1 MKAKEEKK
9 SSVIKDDEYVYY
21 ENEYEQVRKFI
32 GMYISYRGSKAALH
46 LFKEIFN
53 NALDECVNENS
64 PADHIDIYFDEETLR
79 IIVEDNG
86 RGIPFEKLREVCT
99 KKHTTT
105 KEGRKFNVESAGEN
119 GVGLKVTAALSD
131 FYQVTSYREKE
142 YKTLTVMNGKDI
154 TESKPMKSKKEKT
167 GLRVEFVPSEEYL
180 GKIHI
185 TADDLCE
192 WLRCMSY
199 ICPEGITMKLVSKKK
214 KSEVIVSR
222 TYKAEGLA
230 EDVKYLGNELEFN
243 PITVSFDQISE
254 EDPMR
259 EFAINM
265 AFSYDLT
272 MDNETIDSYCNYIHT
287 IENGTHVDGC
297 ESALCSFFVKAAQKL
312 DPKSKYPVTFEDCKK
327 GLILVVNCRAAR
339 PNFSGQ
345 VKERVGNEYMQTDSR
360 KQMQKALDTYFI
372 SNQATLK
379 RIIDYLRKMAKIRL
393 ASHSMKGLDAKKTQT
408 WADEREVSTYIGL
421 SDRNT
426 KGYTELFI
434 CEGDSA
440 GRHVANMVDH
450 RYQAVYLLRGVIP
463 NAFGMTTEKA
473 MKNDVLRNLVKILG
487 CGIGKDFNISNL
499 RFHKI
504 IILSDEDIDGHNIT
518 SLLCAFFAVH
528 LPQIIVEERLYKAV
542 PPLYLLKDNNKNS
555 FIKGNKYI
563 FDKHQYND
571 IYDKAVADNVDMILL
586 PDSGEEIH
594 LSKKEAYGWMR
605 TNLQYLYYLE
615 NMVKKSAAPL
625 YIVEVVCWMYLTSEG
640 NEKKFK
646 KLIEK
651 AFPECKFDI
660 REHSLRGAYNKEDI
674 TLIVDNIFLKNASRL
689 FDIMKENPSLM
700 LRFKNRSSK
709 TAEYTTLT
717 TGQFLKVVSTKYS
730 PDIDQRFKGLGE
742 MDGELLFVSTLN
754 PAIRKLYKIT
764 MHSAER
770 AIMQISNLHGKEN
783 AEFRKQLVYD
793 GQYTIEDI
801 DN

>member
-9 SSVIKDDEYVYY
+9 SSIIKDDEYVYY

-64 PADHIDIYFDEETLR
+64 PANHIDIYFDEETLR

-131 FYQVTSYREKE
+131 FYQVTSYRGNE

-154 TESKPMKSKKEKT
+154 TESKPMKSKKSKT

-214 KSEVIVSR
+214 KSEVILSR

-487 CGIGKDFNISNL
+487 CGIGKDFNIANL

-571 IYDKAVADNVDMILL
+571 IYDKAVADNVEMILL

-625 YIVEVVCWMYLTSEG
+625 YIVEVVCWMYLASEG

-660 REHSLRGAYNKEDI
+660 KEHSLRGAYNKEDI
-674 TLIVDNIFLKNASRL
+674 TLIVDNIFLKNATRL

-700 LRFKNRSSK
+700 LRFKNRTSK
-709 TAEYTTLT
+709 SADYTTLT

-783 AEFRKQLVYD
+783 AEFRKHLVYD

>member
-131 FYQVTSYREKE
+131 FYQVTSYRGNE
-142 YKTLTVMNGKDI
+142 YKTLTVINGKDI
-154 TESKPMKSKKEKT
+154 TESKPMKSKKPKT

-222 TYKAEGLA
+222 TYKAEGLV

-408 WADEREVSTYIGL
+408 WADEREVPTYIGL

-660 REHSLRGAYNKEDI
+660 QEHSLRGAYNKEDI

>member
-131 FYQVTSYREKE
+131 FYQVTSYRGKE

-408 WADEREVSTYIGL
+408 WADEREVPTYIGL

-463 NAFGMTTEKA
+463 NAFGMPTEKA

-625 YIVEVVCWMYLTSEG
+625 YIVEVVCWMYLASEG

-660 REHSLRGAYNKEDI
+660 KEHSLRGAYNKEDI

-700 LRFKNRSSK
+700 VRFKNRSSK

>member
-1 MKAKEEKK
+1 MKTKNDTTQL
-9 SSVIKDDEYVYY
+9 IKDDEYVYY

-32 GMYISYRGSKAALH
+32 GMYISYRGTKAAMH

-53 NALDECVNENS
+53 NALDECVSKNS
-64 PADHIDIYFDEETLR
+64 PADHIDIYYDEETTR
-79 IIVEDNG
+79 IIIEDNG
-86 RGIPFEKLREVCT
+86 RGIPFDKLKEVCT

-131 FYQVTSYREKE
+131 YYKVTSYRGDESKS
-142 YKTLTVMNGKDI
+142 LIVNNGKDI
-154 TESKPMKSKKEKT
+154 TEENPIPLKKPKT
-167 GLRVEFVPSEEYL
+167 GLRVEFIPSEEYL
-180 GKIHI
+180 GKIHL
-185 TADDLCE
+185 TTDDICE
-192 WLRCMSY
+192 WLRCMGY

-214 KSEVIVSR
+214 KSDVMITRV
-222 TYKAEGLA
+222 YKAEGLS
-230 EDVKYLGNELEFN
+230 EDVKYLGNELEFA
-243 PITVSFDQISE
+243 PIQVGFDQINE

-259 EFAINM
+259 EFAISM

-272 MDNETIDSYCNYIHT
+272 LENETIDSYCNYVHT

-360 KQMQKALDTYFI
+360 KQMQKALDSYFL
-372 SNQATLK
+372 SNQAMLK
-379 RIIDYLRKMAKIRL
+379 KVIDYLRKMAKIRL
-393 ASHSMKGLDAKKTQT
+393 ASHSMKGLDGKKTQT

-440 GRHVANMVDH
+440 GRHVAAMVDH

-463 NAFGMTTEKA
+463 NAFQMNMEKA

-487 CGIGKDFNISNL
+487 CGIGKDFNIANL
-499 RFHKI
+499 RFDKI

-518 SLLCAFFAVH
+518 SLLCAFFAIH

-542 PPLYLLKDNNKNS
+542 PPLYLLKDNSKNS

-563 FDKHQYND
+563 FDKHEYND
-571 IYDKAVADNVDMILL
+571 IYDKAVADNVEIILMPDNGDEILL
-586 PDSGEEIH
+586 T
-594 LSKKEAYGWMR
+594 KKEAYGWMR
-605 TNLQYLYYLE
+605 NNLQYLYYLE

-625 YIVEVVCWMYLTSEG
+625 YIVEAVCWTYLASNG
-640 NEKKFK
+640 DAKKFK
-646 KLIEK
+646 KSIEK
-651 AFPECKFDI
+651 LFRECKFDI
-660 REHSLRGAYNKEDI
+660 KEHSLRGAFNKEDI
-674 TLIVDNIFLKNASRL
+674 TLIVDDIFLRNAERL
-689 FDIMKENPSLM
+689 FEIMSGNPSLF
-700 LRFKNRSSK
+700 LRFKNRSNK
-709 TAEYTTLT
+709 TADYSTVTV
-717 TGQFLKVVSTKYS
+717 GQFLKIVSNKYS

-764 MHSAER
+764 MHSADR
-770 AIMQISNLHGKEN
+770 AISQIANLHGKEN
-783 AEFRKQLVYD
+783 AEFRKNLVYN
-793 GQYTIEDI
+793 GKYTIEDI

>member
-9 SSVIKDDEYVYY
+9 SSIIKDDEYVYY

-64 PADHIDIYFDEETLR
+64 PANHIDIYFDEETLR

-131 FYQVTSYREKE
+131 FYQVTSYRGNE
-142 YKTLTVMNGKDI
+142 YKTLTVMNGRDI
-154 TESKPMKSKKEKT
+154 TESKPMKSKKPKT

-214 KSEVIVSR
+214 KSEVILSR

-393 ASHSMKGLDAKKTQT
+393 TSHSMKGLDAKKTQT

-487 CGIGKDFNISNL
+487 CGIGKDFNIANL

-571 IYDKAVADNVDMILL
+571 IYDKAVADNVEMILL

-625 YIVEVVCWMYLTSEG
+625 YIVEVVCWMYLASEG

-660 REHSLRGAYNKEDI
+660 KEHSLRGAYNKEDI
-674 TLIVDNIFLKNASRL
+674 TLIVDNIFLKNATRL

-700 LRFKNRSSK
+700 LKFKNRTSK
-709 TAEYTTLT
+709 SADYTTLT

-754 PAIRKLYKIT
+754 PVIRKLYKIT

-783 AEFRKQLVYD
+783 AEFRKHLVYD

>member
-131 FYQVTSYREKE
+131 FYQVTSYRGNE

-154 TESKPMKSKKEKT
+154 TESKPMKSKKSKT

-660 REHSLRGAYNKEDI
+660 KEHSLRGAYNKEDI

-700 LRFKNRSSK
+700 VRFKNRSSK
-709 TAEYTTLT
+709 TADYTTLT

>member
-131 FYQVTSYREKE
+131 FYQVTSYRGNE
-142 YKTLTVMNGKDI
+142 YKTLTVINGKDI
-154 TESKPMKSKKEKT
+154 TESKPMKSKKPKT

-408 WADEREVSTYIGL
+408 WADEREVPTYIGL

-660 REHSLRGAYNKEDI
+660 QEHSLRGAYNKEDI
-674 TLIVDNIFLKNASRL
+674 TLIVDNIFLKNATRL

>member
-1 MKAKEEKK
+1 MKSEVKQN
-9 SSVIKDDEYVYY
+9 VIKDDEYVYY
-21 ENEYEQVRKFI
+21 KDEYDQVRKFI
-32 GMYISYRGSKAALH
+32 GMYISYRGTKAALH

-53 NALDECVNENS
+53 NALDECVSKNS
-64 PADHIDIYFDEETLR
+64 PADQIDIYFDESTLR
-79 IIVEDNG
+79 IIIEDNG

-131 FYQVTSYREKE
+131 YYQVTSYRGKE
-142 YKTLTVMNGKDI
+142 CKTLTVTKGKDI
-154 TESKPMKSKKEKT
+154 VESKPMKNKKEKT
-167 GLRVEFVPSEEYL
+167 GLRVEFIPSEEYL
-180 GKIHI
+180 GKIHL
-185 TADDLCE
+185 TADDICE

-199 ICPEGITMKLVSKKK
+199 ICPEGITMKLVSKRK
-214 KSEVIVSR
+214 KSDVILSR

-230 EDVKYLGNELEFN
+230 EDARYLGNDLEFA
-243 PITVSFDQISE
+243 PMTVGFDQISE

-259 EFAINM
+259 EFAIQM
-265 AFSYDLT
+265 SFSYDLT
-272 MDNETIDSYCNYIHT
+272 LDGETIDSYCNYVHT

-297 ESALCSFFVKAAQKL
+297 ESALCSFFVKTAQRL
-312 DPKSKYPVTFEDCKK
+312 DSKSKYPVTFEDCKK
-327 GLILVVNCRAAR
+327 GLILVVNCKAAR

-360 KQMQKALDTYFI
+360 KQMQKALDAYFV

-379 RIIDYLRKMAKIRL
+379 KIIDYLRKMAKIRL
-393 ASHSMKGLDAKKTQT
+393 ASHSMKGLDGKKTQT
-408 WADEREVSTYIGL
+408 WADEREVPTYIGL

-463 NAFGMTTEKA
+463 NAFGVSTEKA

-499 RFHKI
+499 RFDKI

-518 SLLCAFFAVH
+518 SLLCAFFAIH
-528 LPQIIVEERLYKAV
+528 LPQIIIEERLYKAV
-542 PPLYLLKDNNKNS
+542 PPLYLLKDNKKNS

-571 IYDKAVADNVDMILL
+571 IYDRAVADNVEITLL
-586 PDSGEEIH
+586 PDKGEPIP

-625 YIVEVVCWMYLTSEG
+625 YIVEVVCWEYLASEG
-640 NEKKFK
+640 DSKKFK

-651 AFPECKFDI
+651 VFPECKFDI
-660 REHSLRGAYNKEDI
+660 AEHSLRGAYNKEDI
-674 TLIVDNIFLKNASRL
+674 TLIVDNIFLKNAERL
-689 FDIMKENPSLM
+689 LEIMRENPSLIVQ
-700 LRFKNRSSK
+700 FKNRSNKESDPMK
-709 TAEYTTLT
+709 VTV
-717 TGQFLKVVSTKYS
+717 GQFLSIVSSKYS

-764 MHSAER
+764 MHSADR
-770 AIMQISNLHGKEN
+770 AIEQISNLHGKEN
-783 AEFRKQLVYD
+783 ADFRKNLVYQ
-793 GQYTIEDI
+793 GRYTIEDI

>member
-9 SSVIKDDEYVYY
+9 SSIIKDDEYVYY

-64 PADHIDIYFDEETLR
+64 PANHIDIYFDEETLR

-131 FYQVTSYREKE
+131 FYQVTSYRGNE

-154 TESKPMKSKKEKT
+154 TEFKPMKSKKPKT

-214 KSEVIVSR
+214 KSEVILSR
-222 TYKAEGLA
+222 TYKAEGLS

-487 CGIGKDFNISNL
+487 CGIGKDFNITNL

-571 IYDKAVADNVDMILL
+571 IYDKAVADNVEMILL

-625 YIVEVVCWMYLTSEG
+625 YIVEVVCWMYLASEG

-660 REHSLRGAYNKEDI
+660 KEHSLRGAYNKEDI
-674 TLIVDNIFLKNASRL
+674 TLIVDNIFLKNATRL

-700 LRFKNRSSK
+700 LKFKNRTSK
-709 TAEYTTLT
+709 SADYTTLT

-730 PDIDQRFKGLGE
+730 PDIDQRLKGLGE
-742 MDGELLFVSTLN
+742 RDGELLFVSTLN

-783 AEFRKQLVYD
+783 AEFRKHLVYD

>member
-9 SSVIKDDEYVYY
+9 SSIIKDDEYVYY

-64 PADHIDIYFDEETLR
+64 PANHIDIYFDEETLR

-131 FYQVTSYREKE
+131 FYQVTSYRGNE

-154 TESKPMKSKKEKT
+154 TESKPMKSKKPKT

-214 KSEVIVSR
+214 KSEVILSR

-487 CGIGKDFNISNL
+487 CGIGKDFNIANL

-571 IYDKAVADNVDMILL
+571 IYDKAVADNVEMILL

-625 YIVEVVCWMYLTSEG
+625 YIVEVVCWMYLASEG

-660 REHSLRGAYNKEDI
+660 KEHSLRGAYNKEDI
-674 TLIVDNIFLKNASRL
+674 TLIVDNIFLKNATRL

-700 LRFKNRSSK
+700 LKFKNRTSK
-709 TAEYTTLT
+709 SADYTTLT

-783 AEFRKQLVYD
+783 AEFRKHLVYD

>member
-1 MKAKEEKK
+1 MKKK
-9 SSVIKDDEYVYY
+9 DAVIKDDEYVYY

-32 GMYISYRGSKAALH
+32 GMYISYRGTKAALH

-64 PADHIDIYFDEETLR
+64 PADHIEIYFDEETMR
-79 IIVEDNG
+79 IIIEDNG
-86 RGIPFEKLREVCT
+86 RGIPFEKLYEVCT

-131 FYQVTSYREKE
+131 YYQVTSYRGNE
-142 YKTLTVMNGKDI
+142 YMTLTVLNGKDI
-154 TESKPMKSKKEKT
+154 KQSKVMKLKKPQT
-167 GLRVEFVPSEEYL
+167 GFKVEFIPSEEYL
-180 GKIHI
+180 GKIHL
-185 TADDLCE
+185 TSDDICD
-192 WLRCMSY
+192 WMRCMSY

-214 KSEVIVSR
+214 GSDVILSR
-222 TYKAEGLA
+222 VYKAEGLA
-230 EDVKYLGNELEFN
+230 EDVKYLGNELEFA
-243 PITVSFDQISE
+243 PIQVGFDQISE
-254 EDPMR
+254 EDPMK

-265 AFSYDLT
+265 CFSYDLT
-272 MDNETIDSYCNYIHT
+272 MDEEVIDSYCNYVHT

-297 ESALCSFFVKAAQKL
+297 ESALCSYFVKSAQKL

-360 KQMQKALDTYFI
+360 KQMQKSLDHYFT
-372 SNQATLK
+372 SNQAALK
-379 RIIDYLRKMAKIRL
+379 KIIDYLRKMAKIRL
-393 ASHSMKGLDAKKTQT
+393 ASHSMKGLDGKKTQT

-463 NAFGMTTEKA
+463 NAFQMSLEKA

-487 CGIGKDFNISNL
+487 CGIGKEFNIQNL
-499 RFHKI
+499 RFNKI

-571 IYDKAVADNVDMILL
+571 IYDKAVADNV
-586 PDSGEEIH
+586 EITLVTDDGDVV
-594 LSKKEAYGWMR
+594 LSKKDAYAWMR
-605 TNLQYLYYLE
+605 HNLQYLYFLE
-615 NMVKKSAAPL
+615 NLVKKSAAPL
-625 YIVEVVCWMYLTSEG
+625 FIVEVVCWEYLASNG
-640 NEKKFK
+640 NEKDFK
-646 KLIEK
+646 KKIEK
-651 AFPECKFDI
+651 QLDECKYSI
-660 REHSLRGAYNKEDI
+660 QEHSLRGAYNKEEI
-674 TLIVDNIFLKNASRL
+674 TLIVDDIFFKNAARL
-689 FDIMKENPSLM
+689 LEIMRENPSLYVKF
-700 LRFKNRSSK
+700 RNRSSK
-709 TAEYTTLT
+709 NSDFMQVT
-717 TGQFLKVVSTKYS
+717 TGQFLKIVSAKYS

-754 PAIRKLYKIT
+754 PAVRKLYKIT

-770 AIMQISNLHGKEN
+770 AIAQISNLHGKEN
-783 AEFRKQLVYD
+783 AEFRKTLVYD
-793 GQYTIEDI
+793 GNYTIEDI

>member
-9 SSVIKDDEYVYY
+9 SSIIKDDEYIYY

-64 PADHIDIYFDEETLR
+64 PANHIDIYFDEETLR

-131 FYQVTSYREKE
+131 FYQVTSYRGNE

-154 TESKPMKSKKEKT
+154 TESKPMKSKKPKT

-214 KSEVIVSR
+214 KSEVILSR

-487 CGIGKDFNISNL
+487 CGIGKDFNIANL

-571 IYDKAVADNVDMILL
+571 IYDKAVADNVEMILL

-625 YIVEVVCWMYLTSEG
+625 YIVEVVCWMYLASEG

-651 AFPECKFDI
+651 AFPECEFDI
-660 REHSLRGAYNKEDI
+660 KEHSLRGAYNKEDI
-674 TLIVDNIFLKNASRL
+674 TLIVDNIFLKNATRL

-700 LRFKNRSSK
+700 LKFKNRTSK
-709 TAEYTTLT
+709 SADYTTLT

-783 AEFRKQLVYD
+783 AEFRKHLVYD

>member
-131 FYQVTSYREKE
+131 FYQVTSYRGNE

-154 TESKPMKSKKEKT
+154 TESKPMKSKKSKT

-312 DPKSKYPVTFEDCKK
+312 DPKSKYPVIFEDCKK

-408 WADEREVSTYIGL
+408 WADEREVPTYIGL

-571 IYDKAVADNVDMILL
+571 IYDKAVADNVDIILL

-625 YIVEVVCWMYLTSEG
+625 YIVEVVCWMYLASEG

-660 REHSLRGAYNKEDI
+660 QEHSLRGAYNKEDI
-674 TLIVDNIFLKNASRL
+674 TLIVDNIFLKNATRL

>member
-9 SSVIKDDEYVYY
+9 SSIIKDDEYVYY

-64 PADHIDIYFDEETLR
+64 PANHIDIYFDEETLR

-131 FYQVTSYREKE
+131 FYQVTSYRGNE

-154 TESKPMKSKKEKT
+154 TESKPMKSKKPKT

-214 KSEVIVSR
+214 KSEVILSR
-222 TYKAEGLA
+222 TYKAEGLS

-372 SNQATLK
+372 SNQAILK

-487 CGIGKDFNISNL
+487 CGIGKDFNIANL

-518 SLLCAFFAVH
+518 SLLCAFFALH

-571 IYDKAVADNVDMILL
+571 IYDKAVADNVEMILL

-625 YIVEVVCWMYLTSEG
+625 YIVEVVCWMYLASEG

-660 REHSLRGAYNKEDI
+660 KEHSLRGAYNKEDI
-674 TLIVDNIFLKNASRL
+674 TLIVDNIFLKNATRL

-700 LRFKNRSSK
+700 LKFKNRTSK
-709 TAEYTTLT
+709 SADYTTLT

-783 AEFRKQLVYD
+783 AEFRKHLVYD

>member
-131 FYQVTSYREKE
+131 FYQVTSYRGKE

-243 PITVSFDQISE
+243 PIMVSFDQISE

-408 WADEREVSTYIGL
+408 WADEREVPTYIGL

-594 LSKKEAYGWMR
+594 MSKKEAYGWMR

-625 YIVEVVCWMYLTSEG
+625 YIVEVVCWMYLASEG

-660 REHSLRGAYNKEDI
+660 QEHSLRGAYNKEDI
-674 TLIVDNIFLKNASRL
+674 TLIVDNIFLKNATRL

>member
-1 MKAKEEKK
+1 MKSEVKQN
-9 SSVIKDDEYVYY
+9 VIKDDEYVYY
-21 ENEYEQVRKFI
+21 KDEYDQVRKFI
-32 GMYISYRGSKAALH
+32 GMYISYRGTKAALH

-53 NALDECVNENS
+53 NALDECVSKNS
-64 PADHIDIYFDEETLR
+64 PADQIDIYFDESTLR
-79 IIVEDNG
+79 IIIEDNG

-131 FYQVTSYREKE
+131 YYQVTSYRGKE
-142 YKTLTVMNGKDI
+142 YKTLTVTKGKDI
-154 TESKPMKSKKEKT
+154 VESKAMENKKEKT
-167 GLRVEFVPSEEYL
+167 GLRVEFIPSEEYL
-180 GKIHI
+180 GKIHL
-185 TADDLCE
+185 TADDICE

-199 ICPEGITMKLVSKKK
+199 ICPEGITMKLVSKRK
-214 KSEVIVSR
+214 KSDVILSR

-230 EDVKYLGNELEFN
+230 EDVQYLGNDLEFA
-243 PITVSFDQISE
+243 PMTVGFDQISE

-259 EFAINM
+259 EFAIQM
-265 AFSYDLT
+265 SFSYDLT
-272 MDNETIDSYCNYIHT
+272 LDGETIDSYCNYVHT

-297 ESALCSFFVKAAQKL
+297 ESALCSFFVKTAQKL

-327 GLILVVNCRAAR
+327 GLILVVNCKAAR

-360 KQMQKALDTYFI
+360 KQMQKALDTYFV

-379 RIIDYLRKMAKIRL
+379 KIIDYLRKMAKIRL
-393 ASHSMKGLDAKKTQT
+393 ASHSMKGLDGKKTQT
-408 WADEREVSTYIGL
+408 WADEREVPTYIGL

-463 NAFGMTTEKA
+463 NAFGVSTEKA

-499 RFHKI
+499 RFDKI

-518 SLLCAFFAVH
+518 SLLCAFFAIH
-528 LPQIIVEERLYKAV
+528 LPQIIIEERLYKAV
-542 PPLYLLKDNNKNS
+542 PPLYLLKDNKKNS

-571 IYDKAVADNVDMILL
+571 IYDRAVADNVEITLL
-586 PDSGEEIH
+586 PDKGEPIP

-625 YIVEVVCWMYLTSEG
+625 YIVEVVCWEYLASEG
-640 NEKKFK
+640 DSKKFK
-646 KLIEK
+646 KLIENV
-651 AFPECKFDI
+651 FPECKFDI
-660 REHSLRGAYNKEDI
+660 AEHSLRGAYNKEDI
-674 TLIVDNIFLKNASRL
+674 TLIVDNIFLKNAERL
-689 FDIMKENPSLM
+689 LEIMRENPSLIVS
-700 LRFKNRSSK
+700 FKNRSNKESDPMK
-709 TAEYTTLT
+709 VTV
-717 TGQFLKVVSTKYS
+717 GQFLSIVSSKYS

-764 MHSAER
+764 MHSADR
-770 AIMQISNLHGKEN
+770 AIEQISNLHGKEN
-783 AEFRKQLVYD
+783 ADFRKNLVYQ
-793 GQYTIEDI
+793 GRYTIEDI

>member
-64 PADHIDIYFDEETLR
+64 PADHIDIYFDEEILR

-131 FYQVTSYREKE
+131 FYQVTSYRGNE

-154 TESKPMKSKKEKT
+154 TESKPMKSKKPKT

-360 KQMQKALDTYFI
+360 KQMQKALDAYFI

-625 YIVEVVCWMYLTSEG
+625 YIVEVVCWMYLASEG

-660 REHSLRGAYNKEDI
+660 KEHSLRGAYNKEDI

-700 LRFKNRSSK
+700 VRFKNRSSK
-709 TAEYTTLT
+709 TADYTTLT

>member
-1 MKAKEEKK
+1 MKSEVKQN
-9 SSVIKDDEYVYY
+9 VIKDDEYVYY
-21 ENEYEQVRKFI
+21 KDEYDQVRKFI
-32 GMYISYRGSKAALH
+32 GMYISYRGTKAALH

-53 NALDECVNENS
+53 NALDECVSKNS
-64 PADHIDIYFDEETLR
+64 PADQIDIYFDESTLR
-79 IIVEDNG
+79 IIIEDNG

-131 FYQVTSYREKE
+131 YYQVTSYRGKE
-142 YKTLTVMNGKDI
+142 YKTLTVTKGKDI
-154 TESKPMKSKKEKT
+154 VESKPMKNKKEKT
-167 GLRVEFVPSEEYL
+167 GLRVEFIPSEEYL
-180 GKIHI
+180 GKIHL
-185 TADDLCE
+185 TADDICE

-199 ICPEGITMKLVSKKK
+199 ICPEGITMKLVSKRK
-214 KSEVIVSR
+214 KSDVILSR
-222 TYKAEGLA
+222 TYKSEGLA
-230 EDVKYLGNELEFN
+230 EDVRYLGNDLEFA
-243 PITVSFDQISE
+243 PMTVGFDQISE

-259 EFAINM
+259 EFAIQM
-265 AFSYDLT
+265 SFSYDLT
-272 MDNETIDSYCNYIHT
+272 LDGETIDSYCNYVHT

-297 ESALCSFFVKAAQKL
+297 ESALCSFFVKTAQKL

-327 GLILVVNCRAAR
+327 GLILVVNCKAAR

-360 KQMQKALDTYFI
+360 KQMQKALDTYFV

-379 RIIDYLRKMAKIRL
+379 KIIDYLRKMAKIRL
-393 ASHSMKGLDAKKTQT
+393 ASHSMKGLDGKKTQT
-408 WADEREVSTYIGL
+408 WADEREVPTYIGL

-463 NAFGMTTEKA
+463 NAFGVSTEKA

-499 RFHKI
+499 RFDKI

-518 SLLCAFFAVH
+518 SLLCAFFAIH
-528 LPQIIVEERLYKAV
+528 LPQIIIEERLYKAV
-542 PPLYLLKDNNKNS
+542 PPLYLLKDNKKNS

-571 IYDKAVADNVDMILL
+571 IYDRAVADNVEITLL
-586 PDSGEEIH
+586 PDKGEPIP

-625 YIVEVVCWMYLTSEG
+625 YIVEVVCWEYLASEG
-640 NEKKFK
+640 DSKKFK

-651 AFPECKFDI
+651 VFPECKFDI
-660 REHSLRGAYNKEDI
+660 AEHSLRGAYNKEDI
-674 TLIVDNIFLKNASRL
+674 TLIVDNIFLKNAERL
-689 FDIMKENPSLM
+689 LEIMRENPSLIVQ
-700 LRFKNRSSK
+700 FKNRSNKESDPMK
-709 TAEYTTLT
+709 VTV
-717 TGQFLKVVSTKYS
+717 GQFLSIVSSKYS

-764 MHSAER
+764 MHSADR
-770 AIMQISNLHGKEN
+770 AIEQISNLHGKEN
-783 AEFRKQLVYD
+783 ADFRKNLVYQ
-793 GQYTIEDI
+793 GRYTIEDI

>member
-9 SSVIKDDEYVYY
+9 SSIIKDDEYVYY

-64 PADHIDIYFDEETLR
+64 PANHIDIYFDEETLR

-131 FYQVTSYREKE
+131 FYQVTSYRGNE

-154 TESKPMKSKKEKT
+154 TESKPMKSKKPKT

-214 KSEVIVSR
+214 KSEVILSR
-222 TYKAEGLA
+222 TYKAEGLS

-487 CGIGKDFNISNL
+487 CGIGKDFNIANL

-571 IYDKAVADNVDMILL
+571 IYDKAVADNVEMILL

-625 YIVEVVCWMYLTSEG
+625 YIVEVVCWVYLASEG

-660 REHSLRGAYNKEDI
+660 KEHSLRGAYNKEDI
-674 TLIVDNIFLKNASRL
+674 TLIVDNIFLKNATRL

-700 LRFKNRSSK
+700 LRFKNRTSK
-709 TAEYTTLT
+709 SADYTTLT

-783 AEFRKQLVYD
+783 AEFRKHLVYD

>member
-9 SSVIKDDEYVYY
+9 SSIIKDDEYVYY

-131 FYQVTSYREKE
+131 FYQVTSYRGNE

-154 TESKPMKSKKEKT
+154 TESKPMKSKKPKT

-214 KSEVIVSR
+214 KSEVILSR

-372 SNQATLK
+372 SNQVTLK

-487 CGIGKDFNISNL
+487 CGIGKDFNIANL

-571 IYDKAVADNVDMILL
+571 IYDKAVADNVEMILL
-586 PDSGEEIH
+586 PDSGEDIH

-625 YIVEVVCWMYLTSEG
+625 YIVEVVCWMYLASEG

-660 REHSLRGAYNKEDI
+660 NEHSLRGAYNKEDI
-674 TLIVDNIFLKNASRL
+674 TLIVDNIFLKNATRL

-700 LRFKNRSSK
+700 LKFKNRTSK
-709 TAEYTTLT
+709 SADYTTLT